1 MRYRSSKIAAILLV
15 LCGIAF
21 AQAPD
26 PAATCAALKQL
37 QLPGVNLAV
46 TKTEWIPAGSTPPGR
61 GAPASGVKLPAYC
74 RIDGLIDKRTGAA
87 GTTYGI
93 GFAIAL
99 PQNWNGR
106 FLLQGGGGLNGSVQ
120 PPMGAS
126 GAGAEPGLA
135 RGFAVASTDTGHE
148 GRGGF
153 DGSFQQDQQASL
165 DFAYVA
171 IGRFAEIAKRIVA
184 QHYGKPIDHSYFA
197 GCSTGGREAMLMA
210 ERYPT
215 YFDGV
220 VAGSPAM
227 RTSYSGIG
235 DRWVAASLNEIA
247 PKDDKG
253 LPITRNALSDS
264 DKKTVIE
271 GLLNQCDA
279 LDGIKDRMIFDQKA
293 CHFDPKTLVC
303 KGAKIDGCL
312 SAAQATALEKGFAGP
327 KDSRG
332 RQVYPGFF
340 FDTGIAS
347 TQGIPGLLHGG
358 STPVGPGF
366 TDLGMNV
373 DAAVDR
379 VLNDPAEPISTTAR
393 WTNLN
398 TFSGHGGKLIFYHG
412 VSDPWFSALDT
423 IDYYTRMAK
432 ANGGD
437 NQAHAWS
444 RLYLVPG
451 MGHCAGGPE
460 TLDSFDALG
469 AMVRWVEQ
477 ATAPDSLTATGR
489 SFPGRSRPLCAYPLH
504 AQYKGQGNTEDAANF
519 ECRE

>member
-1 MRYRSSKIAAILLV
+1 MTDRSSRLASLL
-15 LCGIAF
+15 LAMCATAL
-21 AQAPD
+21 AQSSG
-26 PAATCAALKQL
+26 PAACAALKQL
-37 QLPGVNLAV
+37 QVPGVNITV
-46 TKTEWIPAGSTPPGR
+46 TGAQWTPAGSTPPGR
-61 GAPASGVKLPAYC
+61 GGAPSQVKLPAYC
-74 RIDGLIDKRTGAA
+74 RFDGVIDRRTGAA
-87 GTTYGI
+87 GVSYGI
-93 GFAIAL
+93 GFAVAL
-99 PQNWNGR
+99 PQEWNGR

-120 PPMGAS
+120 MPLGANA
-126 GAGAEPGLA
+126 AGADPALV

-148 GRGGF
+148 GSGGF
-153 DGSFQQDQQASL
+153 DNRFMQDQQASL
-165 DFAYVA
+165 DFAFIA
-171 IGRFAEIAKRIVA
+171 IGRVAEVARRIIAI
-184 QHYGKPIDHSYFA
+184 HYGKPADHSYFS

-210 ERYPT
+210 ERYPA
-215 YFDGV
+215 YFDGI

-253 LPITRNALSDS
+253 LPVTRDALSES
-264 DKKTVIE
+264 DKKAVIE
-271 GLLNQCDA
+271 GVLNQCDA
-279 LDGIKDRMIFDQKA
+279 LDGVKDRMILNPKA
-293 CHFDPKTLVC
+293 CRFDPRTLIC
-303 KGAKIDGCL
+303 KGAKTEGCL
-312 SAAQATALEKGFAGP
+312 SAAQAAALEKGFGGP
-327 KDSRG
+327 KDSKG

-366 TDLGMNV
+366 TDIGMDV
-373 DAAVDR
+373 DAAVER
-379 VLNDPAEPISTTAR
+379 VLSDSAEPLTTTAR

-398 TFSGHGGKLIFYHG
+398 TFSGHSGKLIFYHG

-423 IDYYTRMAK
+423 IDYYERMTK

-437 NQAHAWS
+437 DKVRPWS
-444 RLYLVPG
+444 RLFLVPG

-469 AMVRWVEQ
+469 AVVRWVEEGV
-477 ATAPDSLTATGR
+477 APESLTAIGR

-504 AQYKGQGNTEDAANF
+504 AHYKGKGDTEDAANF
-519 ECRE
+519 ECRP